1 MACKYIYKSKE
12 YTLDEIKNDLE
23 NILSENK
30 LSKDELLFKKV
41 NPVLA
46 FQLEAQQ
53 VETIPSVLFEQ
64 LRQQPFITSEQA
76 LEAYKNI
83 YTDSVG
89 DWQSSEMN
97 C

>member
-1 MACKYIYKSKE
+1 MAQKSAE
-12 YTLDEIKNDLE
+12 SNQGTYS
-23 NILSENK
+23 SEN
-30 LSKDELLFKKV
+30 
-41 NPVLA
+41 NNIN
-46 FQLEAQQ
+46 FQVEAQQ

-64 LRQQPFITSEQA
+64 LRQQPFVTSEQA